1 MKAGDKFTV
10 EITSVGMDGE
20 GVTRIDNMAVFV
32 PKTLF
37 GEKAVIE
44 ITQVKKVLRVCQS
57 YQVD

>member
-37 GEKAVIE
+37 GEKP
-44 ITQVKKVLRVCQS
+44 
-57 YQVD
+57 